1 MIDDTGILDHTIA
14 KLLPVVTSLWAY
26 SIQPTDD
33 NDIELIQ
40 PTDDNNIEL
49 IQPTDDNNIEL
60 IQPTDDN
67 DIELIQPTDD
77 NDIEFQSFE
86 IEEKFAPAQ
95 KNQIQ
100 LQFNKVKS
108 AGRKKTKTPFKW
120 IICTQKVAMQFWYLY
135 RHPNED
141 EKTIL
146 KVKLENSKGCKSEQ
160 NTVHVST

>member
-1 MIDDTGILDHTIA
+1 MIDDTGIMDHTIA
-14 KLLPVVTSLWAY
+14 KLLPVVTSLRAY

-49 IQPTDDNNIEL
+49 IQPTDDNN
-60 IQPTDDN
+60 
-67 DIELIQPTDD
+67 IELIQPTDD

-108 AGRKKTKTPFKW
+108 AGRKKTKTPFK
-120 IICTQKVAMQFWYLY
+120 
-135 RHPNED
+135 
-141 EKTIL
+141 
-146 KVKLENSKGCKSEQ
+146 
-160 NTVHVST
+160 